1 MPSGVVEKNDFINCE
16 NFALKSDC
24 KYPAPN
30 TTAASAYHDNFTS
43 AQFQAANP
51 GSHQNGL
58 KMKERWQT
66 RLIYIQMVTIIL
78 LFLVPDKNGA
88 IMIPILH

>member
-1 MPSGVVEKNDFINCE
+1 MILLIVK

-43 AQFQAANP
+43 AQFPVANP
-51 GSHQNGL
+51 GSSKWFKNEGWSGCTFTLLQPI
-58 KMKERWQT
+58 
-66 RLIYIQMVTIIL
+66 IYIQMVTIIL

>member
-1 MPSGVVEKNDFINCE
+1 MSASGVVEKNDFINCE

-43 AQFQAANP
+43 AQFQAANQVP
-51 GSHQNGL
+51 I
-58 KMKERWQT
+58 KM
-66 RLIYIQMVTIIL
+66 V
-78 LFLVPDKNGA
+78 
-88 IMIPILH
+88 